1 MWHNQLHIKK
11 TARCV
16 SFSSSSC
23 FPLLEKAA
31 VVECR
36 CCGLGNGEF
45 QSFYYTLD
53 ELTEGFG
60 ATGLLVFTSAHG
72 RSLPLQVKINKKKII
87 MGKGAVSVRPHLCK
101 MSNPWRPEVA
111 WRAEGN
117 RGVDGYCGV
126 SVKCFIFRC
135 WCQRIYGL
143 YCRTSLLLTWVS
155 GGFLPFVSTS
165 YLSLLLFSGKRAAAS
180 PDMVLSTLRLQV
192 HDPGRP
198 SVAPW
203 SGFSCK
209 DREHTVVFNTSLP
222 PAM

>member
-72 RSLPLQVKINKKKII
+72 RSLPLQVKINKKKLLWGRALSRFGHI
-87 MGKGAVSVRPHLCK
+87 SVRWAIHGDRKWLGGRRGIEE
-101 MSNPWRPEVA
+101 WTA
-111 WRAEGN
+111 TAEYQSSASSSAADVN
-117 RGVDGYCGV
+117 AFTAYTAEH
-126 SVKCFIFRC
+126 RC
-135 WCQRIYGL
+135 Y
-143 YCRTSLLLTWVS
+143 
-155 GGFLPFVSTS
+155 
-165 YLSLLLFSGKRAAAS
+165 
-180 PDMVLSTLRLQV
+180 
-192 HDPGRP
+192 
-198 SVAPW
+198 
-203 SGFSCK
+203 
-209 DREHTVVFNTSLP
+209 
-222 PAM
+222 